1 MGSVQVRD
9 VRNGACRIGSFSQ
22 NYNARAGSWSPGNTA
37 TTQTGYTTPTFPQTT
52 GGGGN
57 YAGLSTIEFSA
68 ATPGGTSDWQIG
80 WNVFIRDG
88 LQVTRLLDS
97 TGGASDSIADLI
109 LWALQRSGRVP
120 AAMID
125 TASLVSAARFC
136 DVNGFLCNGEFKDST
151 NLGEWLI
158 RLLPYFLL
166 RETKINGKFGLR
178 PVVPTNDDGSINT
191 GSITPKW
198 VLDEDTIIPDSLSQ
212 EYSDAGTRLAPVL
225 TMLWRQQASE
235 TDVPLNRS
243 LQVGLA
249 RTETGPYEQHDLSQ
263 FATTEA
269 HAAKAGAYLHGRR
282 YLSTHTASVRL
293 RPGTQ
298 TGYIAEG
305 DIVQVKLNLITN
317 REPDGFLSEW
327 YVVDSIA
334 QAADGSEGLQLSH
347 FPVDASARSLL
358 ALLVAN
364 APTTG
369 VLLPPPALGSCDIAG
384 RSTDTSVPS
393 SSTSGTPLSSTNPSF
408 DAIRLP
414 DYAASERSAPSN
426 TAGQVAIGGGLPR
439 TSSDPPTNPPR
450 GYEDLCPGG
459 FAVVYVTVTSARSA
473 TGGFIQDGP
482 RTYKTEYGIIAANTS
497 SFVSGGQT
505 VREWTA
511 TFRGRDVSTLGE
523 GPLPATSS
531 TATWYS
537 TSTYPFVMES
547 NGYACETGSGPGPL
561 LSARRY
567 RAVPGDDLLGISRA
581 LLSTADRWPDIYA
594 LNQGRLNNPDFVP
607 PGVVL
612 KIPAS

>member
-9 VRNGACRIGSFSQ
+9 IRNGACRIGSFSQ
-22 NYNARAGSWSPGNTA
+22 NYSARAGSWSPGNTA

-68 ATPGGTSDWQIG
+68 TTPGGTSDWQIG
-80 WNVFIRDG
+80 WNVFVRDG

-151 NLGEWLI
+151 NLSEWLI

-178 PVVPTNDDGSINT
+178 PVVPTNADGSINT
-191 GSITPKW
+191 DSITPKW
-198 VLDEDTIIPDSLSQ
+198 VLDEDTIVPDSLSQ
-212 EYSDAGTRLAPVL
+212 EFSDAGTRLAPVL

-235 TDVPLNRS
+235 TDMPLNRS

-263 FATTEA
+263 FATTEV
-269 HAAKAGAYLHGRR
+269 HAAKVGAYMHGRR

-298 TGYIAEG
+298 TGFMAEG
-305 DIVQVKLNLITN
+305 DIVQVKLNLITS
-317 REPDGFLSEW
+317 REPDGFFSEW

-334 QAADGSEGLQLSH
+334 QAADGSESLQLSH
-347 FPVDASARSLL
+347 FPVDAGARSLL

-393 SSTSGTPLSSTNPSF
+393 SSTSGTPLSSSNPSF
-408 DAIRLP
+408 DAIKLP
-414 DYAASERSAPSN
+414 DYAASEREAPRN

-439 TSSDPPTNPPR
+439 ASADAATNPPR

-459 FAVVYVTVTSARSA
+459 FMEVTVVISSARPSS
-473 TGGFIQDGP
+473 GGWIQDGP
-482 RTYKTEYGIIAANTS
+482 RTYKTQYGIIAAQTS
-497 SFVSGGQT
+497 TYTAFGETVKVYTASF
-505 VREWTA
+505 
-511 TFRGRDVSTLGE
+511 FGRDISQLGD
-523 GPLPATSS
+523 GPMSQQ
-531 TATWYS
+531 TATWWGSAANPFTMEATGYRCSLDDGSAGPAQS
-537 TSTYPFVMES
+537 T
-547 NGYACETGSGPGPL
+547 
-561 LSARRY
+561 RRY
-567 RAVPGDDLLGISRA
+567 RVISGDTLYDIAARLLGNA
-581 LLSTADRWPDIYA
+581 NRWPEIYA
-594 LNQGRLNNPDFVP
+594 LNKDIIDDPDWIFP
-607 PGVVL
+607 AQVL
-612 KIPAS
+612 KLPAS